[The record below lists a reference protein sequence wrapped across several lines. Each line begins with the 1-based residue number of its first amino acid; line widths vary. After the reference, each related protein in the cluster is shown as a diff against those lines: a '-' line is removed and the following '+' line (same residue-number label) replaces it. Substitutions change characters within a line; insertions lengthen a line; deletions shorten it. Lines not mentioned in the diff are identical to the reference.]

1 MANQSLFLRLRAMR
15 AREGSISVWECWSQE
30 RCECGIYTENDDN
43 TVETRAETEKRKT
56 GPGDV

>member
-1 MANQSLFLRLRAMR
+1 MR

-30 RCECGIYTENDDN
+30 RCECGTYTENYDN

>member
-1 MANQSLFLRLRAMR
+1 MR
-15 AREGSISVWECWSQE
+15 AREGNISVWECWSRE
-30 RCECGIYTENDDN
+30 RCECGAYTENDND

>member
-1 MANQSLFLRLRAMR
+1 MR

-30 RCECGIYTENDDN
+30 RCECGTYTENDDN